1 MSSRHG
7 TTPSIEEGNDRQGSN
22 YSNVNLPIV
31 VPLFNVALE
40 DFIICFAVGMI
51 GNGASSIV
59 SLFWEAASVFF
70 IIIGIAAAISLYVF
84 AFKKRKAE
92 IKSRGYS
99 RIGIIRRYFAFILGG
114 DWLLG
119 R

>member
-1 MSSRHG
+1 MLINPVG
-7 TTPSIEEGNDRQGSN
+7 TQIDQVLR
-22 YSNVNLPIV
+22 L
-31 VPLFNVALE
+31 
-40 DFIICFAVGMI
+40 
-51 GNGASSIV
+51 
-59 SLFWEAASVFF
+59 F